1 VVIKINLQFFGGRG
15 SKSGLSKK
23 TSTDSKSDMKLEGLA
38 KKYNLEMETYKK
50 QMDEIASKS
59 VPGNGMPQK
68 YYDVQKKMNNSRK
81 NYNEV
86 KNEMAKRKKPDEKK
100 QKTFVNSFGEAT
112 TREITSASY
121 TRAQRRMEKDILRNM
136 GY

>member
-1 VVIKINLQFFGGRG
+1 ME
-15 SKSGLSKK
+15 KK
-23 TSTDSKSDMKLEGLA
+23 NNKH
-38 KKYNLEMETYKK
+38 KKEE
-50 QMDEIASKS
+50 
-59 VPGNGMPQK
+59 
-68 YYDVQKKMNNSRK
+68 
-81 NYNEV
+81 